1 MHSTITRS
9 EVKSQLRL
17 PHEEHF
23 LIFRKNISGSD
34 IFLETPYGM
43 KPLVYADW
51 IASGR
56 FYTPIEE
63 WLLKIVGPMVSN
75 THTETSFTG
84 ALMTHAYHMAREII
98 KKSVNAGPEDV
109 LIAVGTG
116 MTAAVNKF
124 QRILGIKY
132 PDCLKEYFN
141 IPEDERPIVFITHME
156 HHSNQTSWLETI
168 AEVELIRADSNGLV
182 DLSHLDEL
190 LEKYKNKKHK
200 YASVTGCSNVTGIQ
214 TPYYDI
220 AERMHLA
227 GGCCFVDFAC
237 SGPYVKIDMHP
248 ADKPMGWL
256 DAIFLS
262 PHKFLGGPGTPG
274 LLIFNK
280 KYYRLNS
287 PDIPGGGTVTWT
299 NPWGGHS
306 YYDDIEVREDGGTP
320 GFLQMIKAAK
330 VFQLKEKLDPVK
342 ICEREHA
349 MVDYIFDRL
358 LSVDRLHILAGNNRD
373 RLGAISFYVD
383 GLHYNLGVKLL
394 NDLYG
399 IQVRGGC
406 SCAGTYGHYLLGVDQ
421 EKSKMITDLID
432 RGDISLK
439 PGWIRLSLHPVMTSY
454 ELEYIANAIV
464 DIAVNF
470 ESYEK
475 DYIYHPE
482 SNTFS
487 HFKEKEKIEQKLAAS
502 WFDLE

>member
-1 MHSTITRS
+1 MSRS
-9 EVKSQLRL
+9 AVADLADL

-23 LIFRKNISGSD
+23 YSFRKD
-34 IFLETPYGM
+34 IIGWDAKIETPYGT
-43 KPLVYADW
+43 KPLLYADW

-56 FYTPIEE
+56 LYRPIEE
-63 WLLKIVGPMVSN
+63 WLALEVGPMVAN

-84 ALMTHAYHMAREII
+84 ALMTHAYHMARDIV
-98 KKSVNAGPEDV
+98 KRSVKAGPDDV

-132 PDCLKEYFN
+132 PDCLKEYFT

-168 AEVELIRADSNGLV
+168 AHVELIKADANGLV
-182 DLSHLDEL
+182 DLGHLDEL
-190 LEKYKNKKHK
+190 LEKYKHKKYK
-200 YASVTGCSNVTGIQ
+200 YASVTGCSNVTGIE

-220 AERMHLA
+220 AERMHRA

-237 SGPYVKIDMHP
+237 SGPYVDIDMHP
-248 ADKPMGWL
+248 SDRPMAWL

-280 KYYRLNS
+280 KYYRLKS

-330 VFQLKEKLDPVK
+330 VFQLKEKLNPAK
-342 ICEREHA
+342 IREREHA
-349 MVDYIFDRL
+349 MVRYIFDRL
-358 LSVDRLHILAGNNRD
+358 EDVPRLHILAGNNRE
-373 RLGAISFYVD
+373 RLGAISFYID
-383 GLHYNLGVKLL
+383 GLHYNLGVRLL

-406 SCAGTYGHYLLGVDQ
+406 SCAGTYGHYLLGVDE
-421 EKSKMITDLID
+421 EKSRMITDLID

-439 PGWIRLSLHPVMTSY
+439 PGWIRLSLHPVMTSE
-454 ELEYIANAIV
+454 ELKYIADAIE
-464 DIAVNF
+464 DIALHF
-470 ESYEK
+470 ETYRQ
-475 DYIYHPE
+475 DYIYHPK
-482 SNTFS
+482 SNTFTHRRDS
-487 HFKEKEKIEQKLAAS
+487 EQIEKKLAAR
-502 WFDLE
+502 WFGE